1 MKMNFKLNNVNIE
14 NVSLGDINVFV
25 EYTPKE
31 VAEEWSTLKQIIK
44 ESPDVINDLKTALTS
59 GIKACRDS
67 KEEIEPLIADM
78 VNGSFSEQQN
88 DNIEKTND
96 EYNRVLSQLTD
107 EEE

>member
-1 MKMNFKLNNVNIE
+1 MKMSFKLNNVNIE

-31 VAEEWSTLKQIIK
+31 VAEEWEAIKKIVK
-44 ESPDVINDLKTALTS
+44 ESPNVINDLKTALTS

-67 KEEIEPLIADM
+67 KDEIEPLIADM
-78 VNGSFSEQQN
+78 VNGSFPAQQN

-96 EYNRVLSQLTD
+96 EYNRVLSQLAD

>member
-1 MKMNFKLNNVNIE
+1 MKMSFKLNNVNIE

-67 KEEIEPLIADM
+67 KDEIEPLIAEM
-78 VNGSFSEQQN
+78 INGSFPAQQN
-88 DNIEKTND
+88 DNIEKTNN
-96 EYNRVLSQLTD
+96 EYNRVLSQLAD

>member
-1 MKMNFKLNNVNIE
+1 MKMSFKLNNVNIE

-31 VAEEWSTLKQIIK
+31 VMEEWSTLKQIIK
-44 ESPDVINDLKTALTS
+44 ESPDVINDLKSALIS

-67 KEEIEPLIADM
+67 KDEIEPLIAEM
-78 VNGSFSEQQN
+78 INGSISAQQN

-96 EYNRVLSQLTD
+96 EYNRVLSQLTN

>member
-1 MKMNFKLNNVNIE
+1 MKMSFKLNNVNIE

-67 KEEIEPLIADM
+67 KDEIEPLIAEM
-78 VNGSFSEQQN
+78 VNSSSAPQN
-88 DNIEKTND
+88 DNIEKTNN
-96 EYNRVLSQLTD
+96 EYNRVLSQLTN

>member
-1 MKMNFKLNNVNIE
+1 MKMSFKLNNVNIE

-31 VAEEWSTLKQIIK
+31 IAEEWEAIKKIVK
-44 ESPDVINDLKTALTS
+44 ESPDVINDLKTALIS

-67 KEEIEPLIADM
+67 KDEIEPLIAEM

-88 DNIEKTND
+88 DNIEKTNN
-96 EYNRVLSQLTD
+96 EYNRVLSQLAD

>member
-1 MKMNFKLNNVNIE
+1 MKMSFKLNNVNIE

-31 VAEEWSTLKQIIK
+31 VMEEWEAIKKIVK

-67 KEEIEPLIADM
+67 KDEIEPLIADM
-78 VNGSFSEQQN
+78 VNGSSAPQN

-96 EYNRVLSQLTD
+96 EYNRVLSQLTN

>member
-1 MKMNFKLNNVNIE
+1 MKMNLKLNNVNI
-14 NVSLGDINVFV
+14 VDISLGDINVFV

-31 VAEEWSTLKQIIK
+31 VAEEWEAIKKIVK
-44 ESPDVINDLKTALTS
+44 ESPNVINDLKSALIS

-67 KEEIEPLIADM
+67 KDEIEPLIADM
-78 VNGSFSEQQN
+78 VNGSISAQQN

-96 EYNRVLSQLTD
+96 EYNRVLSQLAD

>member
-1 MKMNFKLNNVNIE
+1 MKMNLKLNNVNIE

-78 VNGSFSEQQN
+78 VNCSFSAQQN

>member
-1 MKMNFKLNNVNIE
+1 MKMSFKLNNVNIE

-78 VNGSFSEQQN
+78 VNNSFSAQQN

-96 EYNRVLSQLTD
+96 EYNRVLSQLAD

>member
-1 MKMNFKLNNVNIE
+1 MKMSFKLNNVNIE

-31 VAEEWSTLKQIIK
+31 VMEEWSTLKQIIK

-67 KEEIEPLIADM
+67 KDEIEPLIADM

-96 EYNRVLSQLTD
+96 EYNRVLSQLAN

>member
-1 MKMNFKLNNVNIE
+1 MKMNLKLNNVNIE

-44 ESPDVINDLKTALTS
+44 ESPNVINDLKSALIS

-67 KEEIEPLIADM
+67 KDEIEPLIAEM
-78 VNGSFSEQQN
+78 INGSISAQQN

-96 EYNRVLSQLTD
+96 
-107 EEE
+107 

>member
-1 MKMNFKLNNVNIE
+1 MKMSFKLNNVNIE

-25 EYTPKE
+25 EYSPKE
-31 VAEEWSTLKQIIK
+31 MLEEWEAIKKIVK
-44 ESPDVINDLKTALTS
+44 ESPDVINDLKTTLIS

-78 VNGSFSEQQN
+78 VNGSFSAPQN

-96 EYNRVLSQLTD
+96 EYNRVLSQLAD

>member
-1 MKMNFKLNNVNIE
+1 MKMSFKLNNVNIE

-31 VAEEWSTLKQIIK
+31 VAEEWEAIKKIVK

-67 KEEIEPLIADM
+67 KDEIEPLIADM
-78 VNGSFSEQQN
+78 VNGSFSAQQN

-96 EYNRVLSQLTD
+96 EYNRVLSQLAD

>member
-1 MKMNFKLNNVNIE
+1 MKMNLKLNNVNIE

-78 VNGSFSEQQN
+78 VNGSFPAQQN

-96 EYNRVLSQLTD
+96 EYNRVLSQLAD

>member
-1 MKMNFKLNNVNIE
+1 MKMSFKLNNVNIE

-78 VNGSFSEQQN
+78 VNGSISETQN
-88 DNIEKTND
+88 ENINEN
-96 EYNRVLSQLTD
+96 EYNRVLSQLAD

>member
-1 MKMNFKLNNVNIE
+1 MKMSFKLNNVNIE

-67 KEEIEPLIADM
+67 KDEIEPLIAEM
-78 VNGSFSEQQN
+78 VNSSSAPQN

>member
-1 MKMNFKLNNVNIE
+1 MKMSFKLNNVNIE

-78 VNGSFSEQQN
+78 VNGSFPAQQN

-96 EYNRVLSQLTD
+96 EYNRVLSQLSD

>member
-1 MKMNFKLNNVNIE
+1 MKMSFKLNNVNIE

-67 KEEIEPLIADM
+67 KDEIEPLIAEM
-78 VNGSFSEQQN
+78 INGSISAQQN

-96 EYNRVLSQLTD
+96 EYNRVLSQLAD

>member
-1 MKMNFKLNNVNIE
+1 M
-14 NVSLGDINVFV
+14 
-25 EYTPKE
+25 
-31 VAEEWSTLKQIIK
+31 IIKKIVK
-44 ESPDVINDLKTALTS
+44 ESPDVINDLKTALIS

-67 KEEIEPLIADM
+67 KDEIEPLIAEM

-96 EYNRVLSQLTD
+96 EYNRVLSQLAD

>member
-1 MKMNFKLNNVNIE
+1 MKMSFKLNNVNIE

-67 KEEIEPLIADM
+67 KEEIEPLIAEM
-78 VNGSFSEQQN
+78 VSSFSAPQN

-96 EYNRVLSQLTD
+96 EYNRVLSQLAD

>member
-1 MKMNFKLNNVNIE
+1 MKMSFKLNNVNIE

-31 VAEEWSTLKQIIK
+31 VAEEWEAIKKIVK
-44 ESPDVINDLKTALTS
+44 ESPNVINDLKSALIS

-67 KEEIEPLIADM
+67 KDEIEPLIADM
-78 VNGSFSEQQN
+78 VNGSISAQQN

-96 EYNRVLSQLTD
+96 EYNRVLSQLAD

>member
-1 MKMNFKLNNVNIE
+1 MKMSFKLNNVNIE

-67 KEEIEPLIADM
+67 KDEIEPLIAEM
-78 VNGSFSEQQN
+78 INGSISAQQN

>member
-1 MKMNFKLNNVNIE
+1 MKMSFKLNNINIE
-14 NVSLGDINVFV
+14 NVSLGDINVFI

-31 VAEEWSTLKQIIK
+31 VAEEWEAIKKIVK
-44 ESPDVINDLKTALTS
+44 ESPDVINDLKTALTA

-67 KEEIEPLIADM
+67 KDEIEPLIADM
-78 VNGSFSEQQN
+78 VNGSISAPQN

-96 EYNRVLSQLTD
+96 EYNRVLSQLAD

>member
-1 MKMNFKLNNVNIE
+1 MKMSFKLNNVNIE

-78 VNGSFSEQQN
+78 VKGSFSAQQN

-96 EYNRVLSQLTD
+96 EYNRVLSQLAD

>member
-1 MKMNFKLNNVNIE
+1 MKMSFKLNNVNIE

-78 VNGSFSEQQN
+78 VNGSSAQQN
-88 DNIEKTND
+88 DDIEKTND
-96 EYNRVLSQLTD
+96 EYNRVLSQLAD

>member
-1 MKMNFKLNNVNIE
+1 MKMSFKLNNVNIE

-31 VAEEWSTLKQIIK
+31 VMEEWSTLKQIIK

-67 KEEIEPLIADM
+67 KDEIEPLIAEM
-78 VNGSFSEQQN
+78 INGSISAQQN

-96 EYNRVLSQLTD
+96 EYNRVLSQLTN

>member
-1 MKMNFKLNNVNIE
+1 MKMSFKLNNVNIE

-31 VAEEWSTLKQIIK
+31 VAEEWEAIKKIVK
-44 ESPDVINDLKTALTS
+44 ESPNVINDLKSALIS

-67 KEEIEPLIADM
+67 KDEIEPLIAEM
-78 VNGSFSEQQN
+78 INGSISAQQN

-96 EYNRVLSQLTD
+96 EYNRVLSQLAD

>member
-1 MKMNFKLNNVNIE
+1 MKMSFKLNNVNIE

-78 VNGSFSEQQN
+78 VNDSFSAQQN

-96 EYNRVLSQLTD
+96 EYNRVLSQLAD

>member
-1 MKMNFKLNNVNIE
+1 MKMSFKLNNVNIE

-67 KEEIEPLIADM
+67 KEEIEPLIAEM
-78 VNGSFSEQQN
+78 VNDSFSAQQN

-96 EYNRVLSQLTD
+96 EYNRVLSQLTN

>member
-1 MKMNFKLNNVNIE
+1 MKMSFKLNNVNIE

-67 KEEIEPLIADM
+67 KEEIEPLITNM
-78 VNGSFSEQQN
+78 INGSFSTPQN

>member
-1 MKMNFKLNNVNIE
+1 MKMSFKLNNVNIE
-14 NVSLGDINVFV
+14 NISLGDINVFV

-31 VAEEWSTLKQIIK
+31 VAEEWEAIKKIVK
-44 ESPDVINDLKTALTS
+44 ESPDVINDLKTALTA
-59 GIKACRDS
+59 GIKACKDS
-67 KEEIEPLIADM
+67 KDEIEPLIAEM

-96 EYNRVLSQLTD
+96 EYNRVLSQLTN

>member
-1 MKMNFKLNNVNIE
+1 MKMSFKLNNVNIE

-78 VNGSFSEQQN
+78 VNGSFPAQQN

-96 EYNRVLSQLTD
+96 EYNRVLSQLED

>member
-1 MKMNFKLNNVNIE
+1 MKMSFKLNNINIE

-44 ESPDVINDLKTALTS
+44 ESPDVINDLKTALIS

-67 KEEIEPLIADM
+67 KDEIEPLIAEM
-78 VNGSFSEQQN
+78 INGSISAQQN

-96 EYNRVLSQLTD
+96 EYNRVLSQLAD

>member
-1 MKMNFKLNNVNIE
+1 MKMSFKLNNVNIE

-67 KEEIEPLIADM
+67 KDEIEPLIAEM
-78 VNGSFSEQQN
+78 INGSISAQQN

-96 EYNRVLSQLTD
+96 EYNRVLSQLED

>member
-1 MKMNFKLNNVNIE
+1 MKMSFKLNNVNIE

-31 VAEEWSTLKQIIK
+31 VAEEWEAIKKIVK
-44 ESPDVINDLKTALTS
+44 ESPNVINDLKSALIS

-67 KEEIEPLIADM
+67 KDEIEPLIAEM
-78 VNGSFSEQQN
+78 INGSISAQQN
-88 DNIEKTND
+88 NNIEKTND
-96 EYNRVLSQLTD
+96 EYNRVLSQLAD

>member
-1 MKMNFKLNNVNIE
+1 MKMSFKLNNVNIE

-78 VNGSFSEQQN
+78 VNGSISAQQN

-96 EYNRVLSQLTD
+96 EYNRVLSQLAD

>member
-1 MKMNFKLNNVNIE
+1 MKMSFKLNNVNIE

-96 EYNRVLSQLTD
+96 EYNRVLSQLAD

>member
-1 MKMNFKLNNVNIE
+1 MKMSFKLNNVNIE

-67 KEEIEPLIADM
+67 KNEIEPLIAEM
-78 VNGSFSEQQN
+78 INGSFSAQQN

-96 EYNRVLSQLTD
+96 EYNRVLSQLAD

>member
-1 MKMNFKLNNVNIE
+1 MKMSFKLNNVNIE
-14 NVSLGDINVFV
+14 NVYLGDINVFD

-67 KEEIEPLIADM
+67 KDEIEPLIAEM
-78 VNGSFSEQQN
+78 VNDSFSAQQN

-96 EYNRVLSQLTD
+96 EYNRVLSQLTN

>member
-1 MKMNFKLNNVNIE
+1 MKMSFKLNNVNIE

-44 ESPDVINDLKTALTS
+44 ESPDVINDLKTALIS

-67 KEEIEPLIADM
+67 KDEIEPLIAEM
-78 VNGSFSEQQN
+78 INGSISAQQN

-96 EYNRVLSQLTD
+96 EYNRVLSQLAD